1 MATGSFEIGPYL
13 ANKKHGGTITMMMG
27 AVSAKSGG
35 GHGDD
40 QVEAVL

>member
-27 AVSAKSGG
+27 AG
-35 GHGDD
+35 
-40 QVEAVL
+40 LT